1 LYNIKKVEEKMIIDG
16 KELASR
22 IEFEIRKEVQLL
34 KERLITPSLTLV
46 QMGEEKAS
54 ESYARSIAKEAEKMQ
69 IYVEHYKLPFE
80 TSQEELL
87 TSIKMLNTRK
97 DIHGILV
104 ELPLPSHI
112 DKNKIID
119 SISPEKDVDGFHPV
133 NMGRL
138 LEGNPLFIPATAQA
152 ILETIKSV
160 SPSIEGKQAVVV
172 GRSNIVGK
180 PTVLL
185 LLQENATVTICHSK
199 TRNLQSITQLAD
211 ILVVSTGRPL
221 LINRIFVKKGAVV
234 IDVGINKINGKIVG
248 DVNFD
253 DVKDVAGWLTPV
265 PGGIGIL
272 TTLMLLKN
280 VVKAAKIQNA
290 II

>member
-1 LYNIKKVEEKMIIDG
+1 VEEKMIIDG

-112 DKNKIID
+112 EKNKIID

-221 LINRIFVKKGAVV
+221 LINRAFVKKGAVV

-290 II
+290 IT

>member
-1 LYNIKKVEEKMIIDG
+1 MIIDG

>member
-1 LYNIKKVEEKMIIDG
+1 MIIDG

-97 DIHGILV
+97 DIHGILI

-112 DKNKIID
+112 EKNKIID

-180 PTVLL
+180 PTALL

-199 TRNLQSITQLAD
+199 TRNLQNITQLAD

-221 LINRIFVKKGAVV
+221 LINRTFVKRGAVV

-253 DVKDVAGWLTPV
+253 DVKDIAGWLTPV

>member
-1 LYNIKKVEEKMIIDG
+1 MIIDG

-112 DKNKIID
+112 EKNKIID

-221 LINRIFVKKGAVV
+221 LINRTFVKKGAVV